1 MSLQLVVIK
10 ATNLPNAEKFGES
23 DPYVSIEFQGK
34 MPALLY
40 TIPGVKRA
48 VYFYILWTVIKS
60 MQCLIYRHK
69 EEDRSYQV

>member
-34 MPALLY
+34 VLVLLY

>member
-34 MPALLY
+34 MPALIY

-60 MQCLIYRHK
+60 MQCLIYRLK

>member
-34 MPALLY
+34 VLVLVY
-40 TIPGVKRA
+40 TIPDVK
-48 VYFYILWTVIKS
+48 
-60 MQCLIYRHK
+60 
-69 EEDRSYQV
+69 

>member
-69 EEDRSYQV
+69 EEDRSDQV

>member
-34 MPALLY
+34 VLVLLY
-40 TIPGVKRA
+40 TIPCVKRA

>member
-34 MPALLY
+34 VLVLIY

>member
-34 MPALLY
+34 MPALIY

-48 VYFYILWTVIKS
+48 VYFYIL
-60 MQCLIYRHK
+60 
-69 EEDRSYQV
+69 